1 MKNKKNL
8 GTFLKNSDDLTTLT
22 GIDLGQS
29 DLIRWIKI
37 RRLAAAADASGG
49 GLRRRAAA
57 HGGELTNEDLT
68 RSMVHD

>member
-8 GTFLKNSDDLTTLT
+8 GTFLKNGDDLTTLT

-57 HGGELTNEDLT
+57 HRGELTDEDQT
-68 RSMVHD
+68 RSVVHD